1 MTDKKYFTTEQ
12 TSQCCWDYSF
22 SQARLEFDS
31 QLRYVKALVD
41 MLYSNKAL
49 PEKSCILLWN
59 SIQELDRWSKEIE
72 IALRKEK
79 EKENENLC

>member
-1 MTDKKYFTTEQ
+1 MIERKYFTTEQ
-12 TSQCCWDYSF
+12 INQFCWNYSF

-31 QLRYVKALVD
+31 QLRYVKALID

-49 PEKSCILLWN
+49 REKSCRLLWN
-59 SIQELDRWSKEIE
+59 SIHELDRWAKEIE

-79 EKENENLC
+79 DNENENL